1 MPPTTHPITSHPLP
15 YRTHT
20 HLDVFLVPAAMRK
33 LKRKWGS
40 LMSVVVFLHL
50 LRWGSCTGQ
59 HTKFL
64 NPKVRLRNIC
74 SNDGTII
81 VMSLSPY
88 PAVLSQARVYFLWS
102 SVSARKCP
110 ADCKSA
116 RERRYHAEYECTC
129 LKCHETNVISTQ
141 ACIIPS
147 GQYTVYVLSTGRAR
161 MKVHARAIAYVL
173 TSDMSAFACT

>member
-1 MPPTTHPITSHPLP
+1 M
-15 YRTHT
+15 
-20 HLDVFLVPAAMRK
+20 FFCVPAATRK

-81 VMSLSPY
+81 VVSLSPY
-88 PAVLSQARVYFLWS
+88 PAVLSQTSSCPLPLIFSERAQMSCRLQECARAQISRWVRMHVFEMSWNQSYKHTSMHNTF
-102 SVSARKCP
+102 RTI
-110 ADCKSA
+110 
-116 RERRYHAEYECTC
+116 YC
-129 LKCHETNVISTQ
+129 LCAQHWQGQNEST
-141 ACIIPS
+141 
-147 GQYTVYVLSTGRAR
+147 RAR
-161 MKVHARAIAYVL
+161 DCICAHERHVCVCVHLETAY
-173 TSDMSAFACT
+173 